1 MIETNTTKKDWEDF
15 WESVSDDREI
25 QSIPQEPRARELFE
39 SNDDDHSLS
48 KPMTHEEMLEEGET
62 GRENNNEYE

>member
-1 MIETNTTKKDWEDF
+1 MIETHTTKKDWEDF
-15 WESVSDDREI
+15 WESISDDREI
-25 QSIPQEPRARELFE
+25 QSIPQERELFE

>member
-1 MIETNTTKKDWEDF
+1 MIETHTTKKDWEDF

-25 QSIPQEPRARELFE
+25 QSIPQERELFE

-48 KPMTHEEMLEEGET
+48 KPMTHEEMLEDANRQGK
-62 GRENNNEYE
+62 NDNE